1 MRLKLKALSFHLNKN
16 MAIKIIDPFTNIS
29 LTPLPAA
36 DNSNDPVFLSNLQ
49 AINVGQGGEN
59 TFRADKTGIWLG
71 AEKYADAPFR
81 VSMVGAV
88 FASSLTTT
96 GYIAVG
102 GAAADVNAGTTT
114 INGGKITTLS
124 ITAAQIATGTITAD
138 KLSASYIT
146 VGGAAA
152 DVNNGTTTINGGK
165 ITTNSISADK
175 IVSGSLVVG
184 TNVGLGTAQ
193 DAAGVTTIIGN
204 TVTTSYVNA
213 LNITTASL
221 DASSIKSGTITIGG
235 SSQPSNLTIIESTAG
250 YAGSTT
256 SLLNWKSTGG
266 TLRGKI
272 WTDSSGYMG
281 YNAIGGRHY
290 FYTNGNEFAVFQNN
304 AQAVFKTGISCRDVF
319 NVGVPNDT
327 VVNARITGL
336 LYLNPTTDTNAQL
349 NGGTTTW
356 SGTTYYNSLSYNAK
370 EAHCFFINGSAAARI
385 TPSGVTTNGYF
396 YNAGQNYMWFKD
408 YKLTLTSNKTAI
420 LPTSRGF
427 NALYS
432 VESPEVWFVDFC
444 KSKNKIDPLFKEVTV
459 PPYHFLKCEGGEYQV
474 WGKRKGHEHK
484 RFETKTQAEFEANE
498 KFLNMNK
505 PRSVAKRSV

>member
-1 MRLKLKALSFHLNKN
+1 
-16 MAIKIIDPFTNIS
+16 MAIKIIDPFTNIE
-29 LTPLPAA
+29 LAQMPTA
-36 DNSNDPVFLSNLQ
+36 DSSNDPVFLSNLQ
-49 AINVGQGGEN
+49 AINVGQGGTN
-59 TFRADKTGIWLG
+59 TFRVDKTGIWLG

-81 VSMVGAV
+81 VSMAGAV

-102 GAAADVNAGTTT
+102 GAAADVNAGTVT
-114 INGGKITTLS
+114 ISGGKITAFS

-138 KLSASYIT
+138 KLSASYIV
-146 VGGAAA
+146 VGGAAS
-152 DVNNGTTTINGGK
+152 DVNAGSTTINGGK
-165 ITTNSISADK
+165 ITANSISADK
-175 IVSGSLVVG
+175 IVTGALVVG

-193 DAAGVTTIIGN
+193 DATGVTKIIGN

-290 FYTNGNEFAVFQNN
+290 FYTNNNEYAIFQDGK
-304 AQAVFKTGISCRDVF
+304 QAIFKKGISCRDSF
-319 NVGVPNDT
+319 NVGVPDDT

-336 LYLNPTTDTNAQL
+336 LYLNPTSNNSAQI

-370 EAHCFFINGSAAARI
+370 EAHCFFINDSHAVKI
-385 TPSGVTTNGYF
+385 TPSGVTTSGYF

-408 YKLTLTSNKTAI
+408 YKLTLTSDKTAI
-420 LPTSRGF
+420 IPTSRGF

-432 VESPEVWFVDFC
+432 VEAPEVWFVDFC
-444 KSKNKIDPLFKEVTV
+444 KRKKELDPLFKEVTV
-459 PPYHFLKCEGGEYQV
+459 PPYHFIKCEGGEYQV
-474 WGKRKGHEHK
+474 WGKRKGHEYK

-505 PRSVAKRSV
+505 PRRRSVVKRSI